1 MRFLSMVFLDMATVV
16 KDFAR
21 EVAPRASAGF

>member
-1 MRFLSMVFLDMATVV
+1 MVFLDMATVV